1 MTEFLKTRLKLTG
14 WYLLIV
20 TFVSFFF
27 SFSMY
32 RILSL
37 ELDRNMQTRLMRF
50 VPGSIGVSGSG
61 FFFGEGRLPLDF
73 DRPIFEETK
82 QRMAIALVLVN
93 GGILAV
99 AGLAAYF
106 LAGKS
111 LQPLEKAIEE
121 QKRFVADASHELR
134 TPLTAIKTEVEVAL
148 RDKGLSLAA
157 AKKLL
162 QSNLEETNK
171 MQSLSNNLLILSK
184 YQSADFKP
192 EFEPVRFFEVLEKAK
207 EKLLPKINERK
218 IAVEIE
224 GEDVEFEANYNS
236 LVELFTILL
245 DNTIKYSN
253 EDSAVIVKTQVIGRY
268 AFFSVQDFGVG
279 IKEKDI
285 PKVFDRFYRSDASR
299 VKDQTDGYGLGLSI
313 AKSIVE
319 MHKGKIWVESKLG
332 EGSTFKVE
340 LPLKQVTLLS

>member
-1 MTEFLKTRLKLTG
+1 MTEFFKTRLKLTS

-20 TFVSFFF
+20 ALVSFFF

-32 RILSL
+32 RILTL
-37 ELDRNMQTRLMRF
+37 ELDRNMEVRLTRF
-50 VPGSIGVSGSG
+50 IPGSIGVSGSG
-61 FFFGEGRLPLDF
+61 FFFEGTRLPLDF

-82 QRMAIALVLVN
+82 KRIAIALVLIN
-93 GGILAV
+93 GGILV
-99 AGLAAYF
+99 IAGLAAYF

-111 LQPLEKAIEE
+111 LEPLEKAMEQ

-148 RDKGLSLAA
+148 RDKRLNLAL

-171 MQSLSNNLLILSK
+171 MQSLSNNLLVLSK
-184 YQSADFKP
+184 YQSTDFKP
-192 EFEPVRFFEVLEKAK
+192 EFEPVRFFEVLEAS
-207 EKLLPKINERK
+207 EKLLPKIRERRVAIK
-218 IAVEIE
+218 IE
-224 GEDVEFEANYNS
+224 GGDIELEANYNS

-253 EDSAVIVKTQVIGRY
+253 EDSAVIVKTQVTGKC
-268 AFFSVQDFGVG
+268 ALFSVQDFGVG
-279 IKEKDI
+279 IKEEDI
-285 PKVFDRFYRSDASR
+285 PKVFDRFYRSDSTR

-319 MHKGKIWVESKLG
+319 MHQGKIWVESRLG

-340 LPLKQVTLLS
+340 LPLKQTALLS

>member
-1 MTEFLKTRLKLTG
+1 
-14 WYLLIV
+14 
-20 TFVSFFF
+20 
-27 SFSMY
+27 
-32 RILSL
+32 
-37 ELDRNMQTRLMRF
+37 
-50 VPGSIGVSGSG
+50 
-61 FFFGEGRLPLDF
+61 
-73 DRPIFEETK
+73 
-82 QRMAIALVLVN
+82 MAIALVLVN

-111 LQPLEKAIEE
+111 LEPLEKAIEE

-148 RDKGLSLAA
+148 RDKGLNLASA
-157 AKKLL
+157 RKLL

-171 MQSLSNNLLILSK
+171 MQSLSNNLLVLSK

-192 EFEPVRFFEVLEKAK
+192 EFEPVRFFEVLEAS
-207 EKLLPKINERK
+207 EKLLPKMSGRK
-218 IAVEIE
+218 IAVKIE
-224 GEDVEFEANYNS
+224 GEDIELEANYSS

-253 EDSAVIVKTQVIGRY
+253 EDSAVIVKTQGVGKS
-268 AFFSVQDFGVG
+268 ALFSVQDFGVG
-279 IKEKDI
+279 IKEEDI
-285 PKVFDRFYRSDASR
+285 PKVFDRFYRSDTSR

-319 MHKGKIWVESKLG
+319 MHKGKIWVESKLS

-340 LPLKQVTLLS
+340 LPLKQVGLLS

>member
-1 MTEFLKTRLKLTG
+1 MTEFFKTRLKLTA

-32 RILSL
+32 RILTL
-37 ELDRNMQTRLMRF
+37 ELDRNMQVRLMRF
-50 VPGSIGVSGSG
+50 IPGSIGVSGSG

-82 QRMAIALVLVN
+82 QRIALALVFAN
-93 GGILAV
+93 GVILAV

-111 LQPLEKAIEE
+111 LEPLEKAIEE

-148 RDKGLSLAA
+148 RDKGLNLAS

-184 YQSADFKP
+184 YQSADYQP
-192 EFEPVRFFEVLEKAK
+192 EFEPVRFMEVLDKAK
-207 EKLLPKINERK
+207 EKLLAKIAERK
-218 IAVEIE
+218 ISIEVE

-236 LVELFTILL
+236 MVELFTILL

-253 EDSAVIVKTQVIGRY
+253 ESGAVIVKTQVVGKS
-268 AFFSVQDFGVG
+268 AFFLVQDFGVG
-279 IKEKDI
+279 IKDEDI
-285 PKVFDRFYRSDASR
+285 SKIFDRFYRSDSSR
-299 VKDQTDGYGLGLSI
+299 VKDQADGYGLGLSI

-340 LPLKQVTLLS
+340 LPIKQSAS